1 MMLDKRTR
9 GKVLALRIR
18 CANHDCDWKGELGD
32 LQRHLDNRCIYVKQ
46 ECHHGCGE
54 QYYRHL
60 LQVHEQDECTKRPL
74 EVKIESYQRQVFE
87 KFIVLESKHK
97 EELEHLKEQ
106 QRKQER
112 EFCHKFEEQERKF
125 CHKFEEQEKR
135 LQQVKTEQ
143 EEQMIDFKKQQSEE
157 LSQLIMKLQ
166 PLPMKGILIGLCYL
180 LFTIVL
186 SVSS

>member
-32 LQRHLDNRCIYVKQ
+32 LQRHLDNRCIYIKQ

-87 KFIVLESKHK
+87 KFIALESKHK
-97 EELEHLKEQ
+97 EEVEHLKEQ
-106 QRKQER
+106 QKKQER
-112 EFCHKFEEQERKF
+112 EF

-186 SVSS
+186 SVPS